1 MNQFKSSFRQDAETS
16 TLEACA
22 PRRLRPTRPPLQQNA
37 SAEQDGYNSRGDFA
51 NPTVFP
57 DSHRQSTLTKFDAI
71 PACLFVATSS
81 IFGWLRQL
89 SANH

>member
-22 PRRLRPTRPPLQQNA
+22 PRRLPPTRPPLQQNA

-57 DSHRQSTLTKFDAI
+57 DDHGQATLPKFDPLLASG
-71 PACLFVATSS
+71 ATM
-81 IFGWLRQL
+81 GLRCN
-89 SANH
+89 ANLR